1 MSAHRFAIVI
11 SMTLAGVIG
20 MTGCSSEKGQGA
32 EAKAKQDH
40 GEKTVPVA
48 STQPASPM
56 LSIRSGSGISL
67 FGDVTSPRGVP
78 FAARG
83 ARGMQQHTFT
93 LQGGDFDPEVD
104 ATGQLLVFAS
114 TRHTPRPD
122 IYVKSVGGSAVTQIT
137 DDPAS
142 DVQPQLSPDSKWIAF
157 ASDRSGNWDIWLVTI
172 DGQQLQQVT
181 KTPMDEVHPTW
192 SPDGKRLAYCALN
205 QRTGLWELWVTQT
218 HQPGMARFIG
228 HGLFPEWSPKQDV
241 IVFQRARVQGNRL
254 FSIWTIQL
262 VDGEPRFPTE
272 IASAPDQALISP
284 TWTTDGQRIAYCAIR
299 AEPLPGEP
307 ASAAGSTGEVW
318 MTNQNG
324 KGKVRLTRGDSAS
337 YSPSCGPS
345 DRVYFASD
353 RSGAENIW
361 SVVPVRPPA
370 PVADARGAAG
380 EASTESQ

>member
-1 MSAHRFAIVI
+1 MFAHRFAIAVGVV
-11 SMTLAGVIG
+11 LAGTIG
-20 MTGCSSEKGQGA
+20 MAGCSSKKGFGDGA
-32 EAKAKQDH
+32 KTKQDQDN
-40 GEKTVPVA
+40 KSASVA

-67 FGDVTSPRGVP
+67 FGDVATPRGVP
-78 FAARG
+78 FAAQG

-93 LQGGDFDPEVD
+93 LQGGDFDPEID

-114 TRHTPRPD
+114 TRHSPRPD

-157 ASDRSGNWDIWLVTI
+157 ASNRSGNWDIWIVTI
-172 DGQQLQQVT
+172 DGQQLQQIT

-205 QRTGLWELWVTQT
+205 ERTGLWELWVAQTQR
-218 HQPGMARFIG
+218 PGVARFIG
-228 HGLFPEWSPKQDV
+228 HGLFPEWSPTDDV
-241 IVFQRARVQGNRL
+241 IAFQRARVQGNRL
-254 FSIWTIQL
+254 FSIWTIRL
-262 VDGEPRFPTE
+262 VDDEPRFPTE

-284 TWTTDGQRIAYCAIR
+284 AWTLDGKRVVYCAIR

-307 ASAAGSTGEVW
+307 ATGTTGEVW
-318 MTNQNG
+318 MTNLNG

-337 YSPSCGPS
+337 YSPTCGPS
-345 DRVYFASD
+345 DRIYFASN

-361 SVVPVRPPA
+361 SVVPVTPPA
-370 PVADARGAAG
+370 PVADARSSNDDSSAA
-380 EASTESQ
+380 AQ